1 MWHTSR
7 GDRTL
12 RGQEAALIRAAID
25 TMIDALMDHVDDEFE
40 DASAA
45 TGYDSGIAVYDAF
58 SPSQQIG
65 LLYDVA
71 KHLLTDTKTTLELSA
86 PLEATVAAIFVEAR
100 DQVAIEIDFHSCRPR
115 RESEPTWR
123 EMVLAAYRSVFADAT
138 EEADAIG
145 NSASP
150 DELTEDDS
158 HAKLP
163 DRLCSDIHVWE
174 RLVDG
179 LTDAILWDRD
189 FEMSES
195 FLDVDPGVSHHR
207 RRLLGISEDY
217 FSSVAPDPR
226 PNEVFGLVSRTR
238 QIVRARPR

>member
-40 DASAA
+40 EASA
-45 TGYDSGIAVYDAF
+45 TGYESGIAVFDAV
-58 SPSQQIG
+58 SASQQIG

-71 KHLLTDTKTTLELSA
+71 THLLTDTKTALALTA
-86 PLEATVAAIFVEAR
+86 ALEATVAAIFVEAR
-100 DQVAIEIDFHSCRPR
+100 DQVAIEIDFHSCTPHS
-115 RESEPTWR
+115 ESESTWR
-123 EMVLAAYRSVFADAT
+123 EMVLAAYRSVFAGAT
-138 EEADAIG
+138 EEANTIG
-145 NSASP
+145 GARHDELADNESHAELP
-150 DELTEDDS
+150 DELCT
-158 HAKLP
+158 
-163 DRLCSDIHVWE
+163 DIHVWE

-189 FEMSES
+189 FEMAES

-207 RRLLGISEDY
+207 RRLLGIEDDY
-217 FSSVAPDPR
+217 FTSVAPDPR
-226 PNEVFGLVSRTR
+226 PGEVFGLVSRTR
-238 QIVRARPR
+238 DIVRAKPR